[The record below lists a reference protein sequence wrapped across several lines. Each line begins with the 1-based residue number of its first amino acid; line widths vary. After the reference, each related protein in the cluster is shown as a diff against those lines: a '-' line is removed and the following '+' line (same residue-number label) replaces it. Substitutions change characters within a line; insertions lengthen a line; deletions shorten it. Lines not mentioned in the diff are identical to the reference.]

1 MVHVQGYPERLA
13 TGEASPWRENDDV
26 RARLAAASQG
36 ALRDLAPGPPPVSN
50 EAVLERLLRAAGTS
64 TATGSRPGTAAP
76 PQRPAPAPDA
86 RGRGARRP
94 DDMAP
99 LLRAA
104 QDSLRRAAAAA
115 EADVA
120 GQGRELAQ
128 DLSYDGRAWRELF
141 EQRVMNSARQSQGAP
156 PARSAPASPRRQRQR
171 ESSIGGGGN
180 LDVVSGALATLR
192 QLADRSPSPAPRR
205 KEDSRRG
212 RADERRRDQQQRGQQ
227 PRRDGSSRGGR
238 AKGGG
243 DNTRRGASSSVPPP
257 RSRDGPLGAMSS
269 ALDSFRAA
277 AGNTLRDLTPGRR
290 RPADDGRA
298 SRDDVAPAA
307 PGAPVL
313 GGFVSLSFAPGTRQP
328 MHVLLGGGA
337 MGGVGAH
344 AAAPIPGPWQPGWTP
359 TSRSGVSTPASSY
372 AGGITP
378 AGGSTPPDTP
388 RSTASVTSVASS
400 GLRAWAQGAGHAL
413 STGLGATL
421 LRAAAGGVS
430 ASISRVTSRAGSAAS
445 TPGGGATP
453 QVTSPQRAAASRD
466 SMAASM
472 AAMPRLRLSGTTDDE
487 SAANSARTSGSN
499 AGAAAAAGRNSR
511 REQLAASMQQPQ
523 SREQAAAL
531 AAAASARAR
540 AEAAAAAEIERL
552 SRHAAELARRL
563 EEVERS
569 GEAATQAAARKA
581 VASGV
586 AWHGDDDDP
595 DDVALS
601 QRLATV
607 GAGQDLSP
615 EEQLRLQAVITIQA
629 AFWAWQA
636 RKLDGARR
644 VSAATVIQAWWR
656 GHRARTAYETMR
668 EPVVAAIII
677 QCCWRGYIARKAVAA
692 RTAAATRIQ
701 AAVRGHLARK
711 ALFHRLEVEDAAA
724 VAIQAVWRGYATRR
738 VESVR
743 RMTVISA
750 VVCIQAA
757 WMQFKARHLRDAR
770 DYISACII
778 QTAWRGFAARRAYV
792 IHRWI
797 SAEAARTIQAHWRRY
812 TARREAAL
820 VSARR
825 TAAALRIQAAWLG
838 HLEKQLRVQRN
849 DLAAVTIQRIWRG
862 ASTRASVT
870 AETDRI
876 VAATLIAAAWRGAT
890 ARRTA
895 AELRARAMGR
905 AVGTSDYAARP
916 RQQHSVGAASPAL
929 AASAR
934 RAQAAVVI
942 QSSWRGTM
950 AREQATY
957 VRHARDA
964 ATVAHG
970 EEVPVSP
977 TRSAVDVKQAAL
989 EEVRARAAASAA
1001 RAAALRLDIDIP
1013 PAGSP
1018 AAPTSPTSPR
1028 GRPPLPPAGNG
1039 AVPAAPLGSAVRRS
1053 FTVAEAQRSFGT
1065 AVARSAHHSVAS
1077 SPGAYVAP
1085 AQPEADSRS
1094 GSALAALSRIRA
1106 AAEATASA
1114 HAAQRTA
1121 AAASRVRVKK

>member
-1 MVHVQGYPERLA
+1 
-13 TGEASPWRENDDV
+13 V

-36 ALRDLAPGPPPVSN
+36 AALRDLPARPAVSN

-64 TATGSRPGTAAP
+64 TAAGSRPAA

-86 RGRGARRP
+86 RGRGTRRP

-104 QDSLRRAAAAA
+104 QESLRRAAAAA

-156 PARSAPASPRRQRQR
+156 PARSAPASPRRQRQVG
-171 ESSIGGGGN
+171 SSGGGGGGTMG
-180 LDVVSGALATLR
+180 VVSGALATLR
-192 QLADRSPSPAPRR
+192 QLTDRSPSPAPRR
-205 KEDSRRG
+205 QEEPRRG
-212 RADERRRDQQQRGQQ
+212 RVDERRRERERERAKQ
-227 PRRDGSSRGGR
+227 PVRDGSSRGGR
-238 AKGGG
+238 AKSGG

-313 GGFVSLSFAPGTRQP
+313 GGFVSLSFTPGTRQP

-344 AAAPIPGPWQPGWTP
+344 AAAPVPGPWQPGWTP
-359 TSRSGVSTPASSY
+359 QSRSGVSTPASSY

-388 RSTASVTSVASS
+388 RSTTSVNSVASS

-453 QVTSPQRAAASRD
+453 QVASPQRAQDRAARD

-487 SAANSARTSGSN
+487 SAATSARTSGSG
-499 AGAAAAAGRNSR
+499 AVAAAAAGRNSR
-511 REQLAASMQQPQ
+511 REQLAASLQQQPQ
-523 SREQAAAL
+523 SREQAAAV

-540 AEAAAAAEIERL
+540 AEAAAAAESERL

-569 GEAATQAAARKA
+569 GEAAAQAAARKA

-586 AWHGDDDDP
+586 AWRGDDDDP

-615 EEQLRLQAVITIQA
+615 QEQLRLQAVITIQA

-636 RKLDGARR
+636 RKLDGARQ
-644 VSAATVIQAWWR
+644 VSAATVIQAVWR
-656 GHRARTAYETMR
+656 GYRARAAYETMR

-677 QCCWRGYIARKAVAA
+677 QCCWRGYIARKAVAG

-724 VAIQAVWRGYATRR
+724 VVIQAVWRGYATRR
-738 VESVR
+738 VEAVR

-792 IHRWI
+792 LHRWI
-797 SAEAARTIQAHWRRY
+797 SSEAAHTIQAHWRRY
-812 TARREAAL
+812 AARREAAL

-849 DLAAVTIQRIWRG
+849 DVAAVTIQRIWRG
-862 ASTRASVT
+862 ASTRATVT

-895 AELRARAMGR
+895 AELKVRAMGR
-905 AVGTSDYAARP
+905 AVGTSDYAARS
-916 RQQHSVGAASPAL
+916 RKQYSAGAAPVTAETE
-929 AASAR
+929 R
-934 RAQAAVVI
+934 HTQAAVVI

-970 EEVPVSP
+970 EEVPISP

-1001 RAAALRLDIDIP
+1001 QAAALRLDIP
-1013 PAGSP
+1013 LASSP

-1028 GRPPLPPAGNG
+1028 GRPPLPPPGNG
-1039 AVPAAPLGSAVRRS
+1039 AVLAAPLGSAVRRS